1 MTGKTT
7 APDGCCATEFTA
19 GCFEALPCVLSRV
32 GRLFAE
38 RAAQTPLSRIL
49 ASDWLEFSRAGSI
62 RFHLAR
68 AEDREYG
75 VLYLPHACGRD
86 VLFQFRGLLSR
97 RGTAR
102 RAGLPVCRTH
112 REPRDG
118 RIAAGALG
126 EILCEGLTEA
136 PRVEVLSIQDARLR
150 LAWPDPLYR
159 LVLPFSDRI
168 SIRIH

>member
-1 MTGKTT
+1 M
-7 APDGCCATEFTA
+7 
-19 GCFEALPCVLSRV
+19 

-49 ASDWLEFSRAGSI
+49 ASDWLEFSRTGD
-62 RFHLAR
+62 R
-68 AEDREYG
+68 A
-75 VLYLPHACGRD
+75 H
-86 VLFQFRGLLSR
+86 F
-97 RGTAR
+97 
-102 RAGLPVCRTH
+102 CRTH

-150 LAWPDPLYR
+150 LAWPDTLYR
-159 LVLPFSDRI
+159 LVLPFFDRI